1 MTLRNR
7 LREIRLKKN
16 LNQQQLA
23 ELAGAS
29 QQTISDI
36 EMERRMPSIYTV
48 MQLSKALG
56 VSVETLFYWEE

>member
-7 LREIRLKKN
+7 LRETRQKRH

-36 EMERRMPSIYTV
+36 ETERRMPSIYTV
-48 MQLSKALG
+48 MQLSKALN
-56 VSVETLFYWEE
+56 VNVETLFYWEE

>member
-7 LREIRLKKN
+7 LREVRQKRS

-36 EMERRMPSIYTV
+36 ETERRMPSIYTV
-48 MQLSKALG
+48 MQLSNALK
-56 VSVETLFYWEE
+56 VNVETLFYWEE

>member
-7 LREIRLKKN
+7 LREIRQKKK

-36 EMERRMPSIYTV
+36 ETERRMPSIYTA
-48 MQLSKALG
+48 MQLSRALG
-56 VSVETLFYWEE
+56 VSIETLFYCEE

>member
-7 LREIRLKKN
+7 LREVRQKRS

-36 EMERRMPSIYTV
+36 ETERRMPSIYTV
-48 MQLSKALG
+48 MQLSNALN
-56 VSVETLFYWEE
+56 VNVETLFYWEE

>member
-36 EMERRMPSIYTV
+36 ETERRMPSIYTV
-48 MQLSKALG
+48 MQLSRALG